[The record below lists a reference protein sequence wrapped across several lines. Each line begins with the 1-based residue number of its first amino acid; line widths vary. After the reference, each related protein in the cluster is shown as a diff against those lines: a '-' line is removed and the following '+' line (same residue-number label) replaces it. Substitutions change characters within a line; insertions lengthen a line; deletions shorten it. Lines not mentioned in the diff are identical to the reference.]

1 MAIGSNFT
9 RRTPATLADLARQ
22 YLNQGLPDISG
33 IFTLPQTSNIITPIV
48 EEEAVAAPGL
58 TPEQLALLYPQ
69 DPGSGDDRPRT
80 GFGLFDNLDKSDVRY
95 EVVNGELIPTY
106 RNVTSGLYQ
115 TEQGKNVSN
124 LGLSTPTFA
133 FLEGIFGAK
142 TPPEFPGYFQQDPV
156 KRGSFLDFITGKTRK
171 DAVRTFLAE
180 QRADTG
186 IEDPSDYLQRKRREE
201 QESQRRILQ
210 NINAGGGQDNKSS
223 GGGGGGPSYSGM
235 SSIGSGGVSQ
245 RDAGPGYDDVS
256 EAGSF

>member
-1 MAIGSNFT
+1 MAIGSNFV
-9 RRTPATLADLARQ
+9 RRTPATLADLAQQ
-22 YLNQGLPDISG
+22 YLAQPLPDISG
-33 IFTLPQTSNIITPIV
+33 IFTLPQASNIITPVV
-48 EEEAVAAPGL
+48 EETVAAPGL

-80 GFGLFDNLDKSDVRY
+80 GFGLFDNLDENDVRY

-106 RNVTSGLYQ
+106 RNVISGLYQ

-124 LGLSTPTFA
+124 LGLSTPSSA
-133 FLEGIFGAK
+133 LLEGIFGAK

-171 DAVRTFLAE
+171 DAVKAFLAE
-180 QRADTG
+180 QKSNTG

-210 NINAGGGQDNKSS
+210 NINAGSGSQDNKSS
-223 GGGGGGPSYSGM
+223 GGGGGPSYSGM
-235 SSIGSGGVSQ
+235 GSIGSGGVSQ
-245 RDAGPGYDDVS
+245 KDAGPGYDDVS